1 MDYDYKFGNNYYKYY
16 DDCGIKYTEYK
27 ILAPEQEQDVQP
39 GMEYLMYPKPIFD
52 NVNYKGSGKL
62 MGKVAIITGGDS
74 GLGRACAIA
83 FVKEGAKVVIPY
95 FNEIKDAMDIKDYI
109 ERLNGECLLLSGDIT
124 DKSFCKE
131 IVKKTIERFGKID
144 ILVNNAGVQ
153 YQADSLE
160 EISDE
165 QFDWTMK
172 VNIYGMFYLTKD
184 VLPYLSSG
192 ASIINLSS
200 VTTFYGDPQLIDYV
214 TTKGAIVGF
223 TRALARNLAL
233 KNIRVNAIAPGFF
246 WTPLQPACWVKEK
259 IPSLGADA
267 AMARGA
273 MPYELAPTFVFL
285 ASDDSSY
292 VTGQVIHN
300 NGGQIMG

>member
-95 FNEIKDAMDIKDYI
+95 FNEIKDAMEIKDYI

-172 VNIYGMFYLTKD
+172 VNIYGMFYLTKE

>member
-1 MDYDYKFGNNYYKYY
+1 MQYDYSFGNKAYKYFNNFGIE
-16 DDCGIKYTEYK
+16 DIKYH
-27 ILAPEQEQDVQP
+27 ILAPEQEQAQQP
-39 GMEYLMYPKPIFD
+39 GLEYIMKPRPIFD
-52 NVNYKGSGKL
+52 NPTYKGSNKL
-62 MGKVAIITGGDS
+62 KDKVAIITGGDS

-95 FNEIKDAMDIKDYI
+95 YNEHIDAQETKKYI
-109 ERLNGECLLLSGDIT
+109 ENLGGKCLLLAGDIT
-124 DKSFCKE
+124 DKNFCQK
-131 IVKKTIERFGKID
+131 IVKTTLKEFGKID

-153 YQADSLE
+153 YQKDSLE
-160 EISDE
+160 DISDE
-165 QFDWTMK
+165 QFDRTMK
-172 VNIYGMFYLTKD
+172 VNIYGMFYLTKE
-184 VLPYLSSG
+184 VLPHLNSG
-192 ASIINLSS
+192 DSIINLTS

-285 ASDDSSY
+285 ASTDSSY